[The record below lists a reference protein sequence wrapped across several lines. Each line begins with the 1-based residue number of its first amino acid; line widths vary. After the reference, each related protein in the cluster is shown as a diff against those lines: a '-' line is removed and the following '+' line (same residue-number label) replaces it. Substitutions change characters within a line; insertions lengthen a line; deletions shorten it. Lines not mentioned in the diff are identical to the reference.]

1 MIPGKVEVQ
10 LGSSAPSTSSKQAD
24 FPGANAA
31 RNQQKYPTQYTAS
44 PASFKQQPTQK
55 PIQNRNTVAYARNQ
69 AFGTSADDPIM
80 DEEFDFEKNLA
91 LFDKKAI
98 WTEIDAIQ
106 KPDLLK
112 QTSMVKPKKNYRYDE
127 NVIVSQPSVS
137 RQIITY
143 QYDGLM
149 VEFATDEGLV
159 IPTIPLKQRQ
169 MVQFNA
175 ENGGLD
181 MVRQRD
187 MLAHG
192 TAEMALMLLG
202 GARRLTPNNQH
213 QWPKIVVVCDESW
226 NRDSCETG
234 LATGRHL
241 ASHGLEVCVYLGR
254 GGEVDRENGELE
266 LFEASGPRTKLT
278 SSIKGECGLKIIYT
292 LIRYSALFY
301 IELIQLLLLLFIHCM
316 NIHIMHITI
325 QC

>member
-1 MIPGKVEVQ
+1 MIPAKVEIQ
-10 LGSSAPSTSSKQAD
+10 LGSSAPSTSSGPSKPPELSGYQQQSKS
-24 FPGANAA
+24 
-31 RNQQKYPTQYTAS
+31 QQKFSQFSS
-44 PASFKQQPTQK
+44 PSVKPQSQK
-55 PIQNRNTVAYARNQ
+55 PIQNRNTVAYAKNQ

-127 NVIVSQPSVS
+127 NVLVSQPSVS

-149 VEFATDEGLV
+149 VEFSTDEGLV
-159 IPTIPLKQRQ
+159 IPTVPLKQRQ
-169 MVQFNA
+169 MVQWNA

-266 LFEASGPRTKLT
+266 LFEASGPRKKLT
-278 SSIKGECGLKIIYT
+278 SSIKGE
-292 LIRYSALFY
+292 
-301 IELIQLLLLLFIHCM
+301 QIHE
-316 NIHIMHITI
+316 
-325 QC
+325 